1 MERFRGI
8 DYEVK
13 ITLLGAANDVTGSCY
28 LAQTASSRFLVD
40 CGMFQGSERLER
52 LNKIPTSIVPN
63 RIDAVLLTH
72 GHLDHCGRLPM
83 LMKAGYHGPI
93 YATEG
98 TMRIANLI
106 LSDAAHIQENDTERE
121 NRRRKRAGLPA
132 LEPLFTTKD
141 AERVLRQFRSC
152 ELGDEISINKD
163 VTVTLRDAGHIL
175 GSSSLEVNLENGESK
190 KLVFSGDVGQYNVPI
205 MKDPYTI
212 QGADV
217 VFMES
222 TYGDRDHRSFA
233 STVVEFE
240 DIMKSAVGKKGKVL
254 IPTFAVGRAQTMLYC
269 LAQMF
274 RKKLIPRIPVYLD
287 SPMAIA
293 ATRAYVENADCLD
306 DEAAGLLSSG
316 ALRED
321 LSTLVACETAEQSQ
335 ALNAV
340 PGPCVI
346 LAGAGMCNAG
356 RILHHLKHNLWSPNC
371 VVVIVGF
378 QSKGS
383 LGRLLLEGSKKV
395 KIFGETIA
403 VNAAIKGLGGFSA
416 HAGQS
421 DLIRWFSSMA
431 PSRPRVVLTH
441 GESHPMNV
449 LADIL
454 RSKFSIDAETPRL
467 GETVLL

>member
-1 MERFRGI
+1 M
-8 DYEVK
+8 K

-28 LAQTASSRFLVD
+28 LVESHASRFLVD

-52 LNKIPTSIVPN
+52 LNKIPSSIVPHKLN
-63 RIDAVLLTH
+63 AVLLTH
-72 GHLDHCGRLPM
+72 GHLDHCGRLPL
-83 LMKAGYHGPI
+83 LMKAGYHGPV

-98 TMRIANLI
+98 TIRIASLI
-106 LSDAAHIQENDTERE
+106 LKDAAHIQENDTERE
-121 NRRRKRAGLPA
+121 NRRREHAGLPP
-132 LEPLFTTKD
+132 LEPLFTSKD

-152 ELGDEISINKD
+152 NLGEPIELNKS

-175 GSSSLEVNLENGESK
+175 GSSSIEISLENGETK

-205 MKDPYTI
+205 MNDPDAI
-212 QGADV
+212 DSADV

-222 TYGDRDHRSFA
+222 TYGDRDHKSFA

-240 DIMKSAVGKKGKVL
+240 NIVNSAIGKKGKIL
-254 IPTFAVGRAQTMLYC
+254 IPTFAVGRTQTILYC
-269 LAQMF
+269 FAQMF
-274 RKKLIPRIPVYLD
+274 RKKIIPQMPIYLD

-293 ATRAYVENADCLD
+293 ATRAYVENVDFLD

-316 ALRED
+316 TIKRD
-321 LSTLVACETAEQSQ
+321 LASLVACETAEQSR

-340 PGPCVI
+340 SGPCVI

-356 RILHHLKHNLWSPNC
+356 RILHHLRHNLSSPNC
-371 VVVIVGF
+371 VVIIVGF

-383 LGRLLLEGSKKV
+383 LGRQLIEGSKKV
-395 KIFGETIA
+395 KIFGETIS
-403 VNAAIKGLGGFSA
+403 VNATVKGLGGFSA

-421 DLIRWFSSMA
+421 DLIRWFSSLA
-431 PSRPRVVLTH
+431 AAHPRVILTH

-449 LADIL
+449 LADCIESRFGL
-454 RSKFSIDAETPRL
+454 RAETPRL
-467 GETVLL
+467 GESIVI